1 MPMLV
6 KPVTLAGN
14 VVRLEPLGQE
24 HAPICIRVSQDPDIW
39 TYMPVDP
46 SHSLE
51 ALSTWI
57 EAALRARA
65 QGQQMPFAIVDALS
79 GRVYR
84 LHPLFEHLPQDYG
97 LEIGWTWLA
106 REVRRTAVNTECK
119 YLLLRHAFESLGAI
133 RVQLKTDSRN
143 QRSQRAIERLG
154 AVREGVLRK
163 QMILENGYQRDTVM
177 YSIIADEWP
186 AVKSEPGGEAAGLS
200 SRAVRPSPIGRDRYG
215 DQAPF
220 TAAIA
225 APSSAGLQRG
235 GGGARNPP
243 DLPGPRR
250 NQGAPERATDH
261 GDWSPAARLLPSVPP
276 GAVERRVA

>member
-6 KPVTLAGN
+6 EPVILYGSRA
-14 VVRLEPLGQE
+14 RLEPLGPA
-24 HAPICIRVSQDPDIW
+24 HAAGLYSVSQDPDIW
-39 TYMPVDP
+39 AYMPVDP

-51 ALSTWI
+51 AITTWI

-65 QGQQMPFAIVDALS
+65 EGQQMPFAIVDVHS
-79 GRVYR
+79 GKVVGSTRY
-84 LHPLFEHLPQDYG
+84 LNIAPSDYG

-163 QMILENGYQRDTVM
+163 QMILENGYQRDAVM
-177 YSIIADEWP
+177 YSIIATEWP
-186 AVKSEPGGEAAGLS
+186 EVKSGLEEKLL
-200 SRAVRPSPIGRDRYG
+200 
-215 DQAPF
+215 AP
-220 TAAIA
+220 
-225 APSSAGLQRG
+225 
-235 GGGARNPP
+235 PP
-243 DLPGPRR
+243 E
-250 NQGAPERATDH
+250 Q
-261 GDWSPAARLLPSVPP
+261 
-276 GAVERRVA
+276 